1 MDEMSYLGSGE
12 QGFALEDGG
21 AERERSASPYSEEE
35 DVPAPPPRHHTYQDN
50 GIESPEDD
58 LNEEESLEAVRGSW
72 QFASL
77 IQFCRMFAVPLKVKN
92 FSADFLEKA
101 LMAPNDYHL
110 WLAELCYKLLET
122 REQCNRQETWEKMLH
137 DKMIK
142 QWWDCFETNPLRTKG
157 FFEVTP
163 MKRVR
168 SATKAAVRILPLTVF
183 DQLVAIALGPHLIR
197 PM

>member
-1 MDEMSYLGSGE
+1 MRAPTVSHGSMEEMDNLAYVG
-12 QGFALEDGG
+12 QGFAFGDGG
-21 AERERSASPYSEEE
+21 AGRERSASPYSDE
-35 DVPAPPPRHHTYQDN
+35 DDAPAPLPRPHRYHDN
-50 GIESPEDD
+50 VIESDELD
-58 LNEEESLEAVRGSW
+58 LNEDDSLDAIRGSW

-77 IQFCRMFAVPLKVKN
+77 TQFCRMFAAPLKVKT

-101 LMAPNDYHL
+101 LMAPNDYQL
-110 WLAELCYKLLET
+110 WLSELCYKLLET

-137 DKMIK
+137 DKMVK

-168 SATKAAVRILPLTVF
+168 TAATAAACSVQSRCV
-183 DQLVAIALGPHLIR
+183 
-197 PM
+197 